1 MAAQRKHRLILSLTF
16 DKPMTAIQAARAAAD
31 CIHGQFYPTG
41 DDGPAEEFK
50 IRSIKRAINKT
61 LLRASKRA

>member
-1 MAAQRKHRLILSLTF
+1 MATQRKHCLVLSVTF
-16 DKPMTAIQAARAAAD
+16 DKPMSAMQAARAASD

-41 DDGPAEEFK
+41 DDGLAEEFK

-61 LLRASKRA
+61 LLKASKRA